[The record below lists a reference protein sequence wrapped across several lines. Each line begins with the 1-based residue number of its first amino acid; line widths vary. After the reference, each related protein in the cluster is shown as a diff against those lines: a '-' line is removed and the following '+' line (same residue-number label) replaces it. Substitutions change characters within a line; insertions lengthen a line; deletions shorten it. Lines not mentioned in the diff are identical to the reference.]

1 MTNKIQK
8 LINEINSA
16 LAPVLVNYS
25 QEIIQEY
32 IKKRGFKAKLHPDVY
47 SKDEMLKFI
56 PTLIELNNALIDHLK
71 NNGYTIRSKSDFKKS
86 NIELAKDYAAA
97 ELTHATQGPASESDA
112 AARLAICMAC
122 EHRAVTYKEQT
133 DENAVGWCTKCG
145 CGNNKRALLTVKVT
159 LAGVECPLAK
169 WGKVEGTGAS
179 VASAVDAVAGVA
191 KSIIHKLGGG

>member
-1 MTNKIQK
+1 MIDNDFTYPPTLEELKQILIQRK
-8 LINEINSA
+8 L
-16 LAPVLVNYS
+16 
-25 QEIIQEY
+25 
-32 IKKRGFKAKLHPDVY
+32 KAKQE
-47 SKDEMLKFI
+47 SI
-56 PTLIELNNALIDHLK
+56 PQ
-71 NNGYTIRSKSDFKKS
+71 KSQV
-86 NIELAKDYAAA
+86 ELAAQYARA
-97 ELTHATQGPASESDA
+97 ELTHATQGPASEADA

-133 DENAVGWCTKCG
+133 DENEVGWCTKCG

-191 KSIIHKLGGG
+191 KSIIHKLSGG